1 MLVIALRA
9 VHTGPVSAPALQ
21 RRPWQLALATLV
33 LGVFYSAAPVRVQTD
48 SIWTIPTALS
58 LVRDGDADL
67 SEFGAATTQTPHGL
81 DTFSTGTYSSFPIG
95 PSLLAT
101 PLLFVIDHTASALS
115 SLPAPLRAPFVR
127 WSNRSRPGPDFKLS
141 FFDTTEVILASLFV
155 ALGVLAFFLFC
166 EELAGTS
173 AALIVTAVLALGS
186 PALSTWTRALWS
198 HGPAFACIAWAALLT
213 LRGASVRSALAVGVL
228 TAFAVLCRPTAALPA
243 FAIGVSLLWLARR
256 SLPRCLAATTG
267 ALVVLGLWSWWS
279 YRTSGSALPS
289 YYAPA
294 RLELTWREWANALL
308 GQLASPSRG
317 LFVYVPVLLVAAATP
332 WMPTRRPVH
341 LAAAALAI
349 AHLLFTS
356 RFPHWWGG
364 HCYGPRLSS
373 DAVPLLLVATLPVI
387 TAWRASTFGRA
398 LLAVLV
404 VACLA
409 VNLPGAFRWQ
419 TWDWSG
425 QPVDVDTAPER
436 LWSWSDPQFLR

>member
-1 MLVIALRA
+1 M
-9 VHTGPVSAPALQ
+9 SAPAPQ
-21 RRPWQLALATLV
+21 RRPWQLALATLA
-33 LGVFYSAAPVRVQTD
+33 LTAFYSAAPVRVQTD

-58 LVRDGDADL
+58 LVRDGDTDL
-67 SEFGAATTQTPHGL
+67 SEFGEATKQNPHGL
-81 DTFSTGTYSSFPIG
+81 DTFSTGTFSSFPIG
-95 PSLLAT
+95 PALLAA
-101 PLLFVIDHTASALS
+101 PLLFVVDHTASLLS

-127 WSNRSRPGPDFKLS
+127 WSERSRPGADFKLS
-141 FFDTTEVILASLFV
+141 FFDTTEVIIASLFV

-166 EELAGTS
+166 EGLTGTP
-173 AALIVTAVLALGS
+173 AALIVTVVLALGS

-213 LRGASVRSALAVGVL
+213 LRGTSVRSALAVGVL
-228 TAFAVLCRPTAALPA
+228 TALAVLCRPTAALPA
-243 FAIGVSLLWLARR
+243 FAIGVTFLWLGRR
-256 SLPRCLAATTG
+256 TLPRCLAATFG
-267 ALVVLGLWSWWS
+267 AIVVLALWSWWS
-279 YRTSGSALPS
+279 SRTSGSAIPS

-294 RLELTWREWANALL
+294 RLELTWSEWVNALV

-317 LFVYVPVLLVAAATP
+317 LFIYVPFLLVAAALP
-332 WMPTRRPVH
+332 WSSTRRPVH

-387 TAWRASTFGRA
+387 SAWRASKVGRTA
-398 LLAVLV
+398 LAVLV
-404 VACLA
+404 VASLGA
-409 VNLPGAFRWQ
+409 NLPGAFRWQ

-436 LWSWSDPQFLR
+436 LWNWSDPQFLR